1 MDQPSS
7 RAKEILTDEVRE
19 AAGDE
24 AAAKAAD
31 RMQSGAAVGRPES
44 PLRAAFASNRLFLV
58 VGFALALTVGAIA
71 GLALGAWWALA
82 AALLIHGVLSAVV
95 IGMAMAMTTDVEK
108 PAPEAEAALEEEGV
122 ADPEAALTELLDD
135 ETEGQQKA
143 ITPSSE
149 RTETPGGS

>member
-1 MDQPSS
+1 
-7 RAKEILTDEVRE
+7 
-19 AAGDE
+19 
-24 AAAKAAD
+24 
-31 RMQSGAAVGRPES
+31 MQSGAARPAGIPS
-44 PLRAAFASNRLFLV
+44 ARASNRLFLV

-71 GLALGAWWALA
+71 GLASEVVGAGGGALDTRRSQRRGDRDGDGHDHRRREA
-82 AALLIHGVLSAVV
+82 
-95 IGMAMAMTTDVEK
+95 
-108 PAPEAEAALEEEGV
+108 APEAEAALEEEGV